1 VRVEDVAQVERA
13 RAGRERRDPPGEQQH
28 DRRDGGRPRGKAAP
42 VARRRVAQRR
52 PRAAIGT
59 RSSLVCM
66 VGVASRRSIRAA
78 RGLEYAPMI
87 SALVRSLRPAQW
99 SKNVFVF
106 APLVFAR
113 LFLDPRALT
122 RAAMAFA
129 AFCAAASAIYLI
141 NDVRDREE
149 DRRHPLKSRR
159 PIAAG
164 ELGVGTA
171 LVAAAALVAASLVL
185 AWALGTAFAGLLA
198 VYLIINLLY
207 SAGLKHVVILDVMAI
222 ASGFVLRV
230 LAGAAAVGAAVSH
243 WLILCTTFLSLLLA
257 FSKRRHELLL
267 LQSGAAEQRRVLE
280 EYSPAFL
287 DQMMN
292 VVTASAVVS
301 YALYAVA
308 PETVQ
313 KFHSELLVWT
323 IPLVL
328 FGVFRYL
335 YLTYQRTEVRNPT
348 EAILVDAP
356 FLVNLGLW
364 GLVVLWIVGSGS

>member
-1 VRVEDVAQVERA
+1 VFEYKKGDVVEGYRVE
-13 RAGRERRDPPGEQQH
+13 
-28 DRRDGGRPRGKAAP
+28 K
-42 VARRRVAQRR
+42 
-52 PRAAIGT
+52 AIG
-59 RSSLVCM
+59 L
-66 VGVASRRSIRAA
+66 G
-78 RGLEYAPMI
+78 
-87 SALVRSLRPAQW
+87 
-99 SKNVFVF
+99 
-106 APLVFAR
+106 
-113 LFLDPRALT
+113 
-122 RAAMAFA
+122 
-129 AFCAAASAIYLI
+129 AASAIYLV

-149 DRRHPLKSRR
+149 DRRHPLKSKR

-164 ELGVGTA
+164 TLGVGTA
-171 LVAAAALVAASLVL
+171 LVAAVVLIAAALAL
-185 AWALGTAFAGLLA
+185 AWTLGASFAALLA
-198 VYLIINLLY
+198 TYVTINLLY

-222 ASGFVLRV
+222 AAGFVLRV
-230 LAGAAAVGAAVSH
+230 LAGAAAVGAAVSN

-267 LQSGAAEQRRVLE
+267 LQAGAAEQRRVLE
-280 EYSPAFL
+280 EYSPQFL

-313 KFHSELLVWT
+313 KFHSERLVYT

-335 YLTYQRTEVRNPT
+335 YLTYQRNETRNPT

-356 FLVNLGLW
+356 FLLNMALW
-364 GLVVLWIVGSGS
+364 GVVVLWIVGSGS